1 MPRKLSKLPKPPKR
15 DNRGPIDLTET
26 ITILSELRAQWAS
39 QGLPGPTEVW
49 LGPLERSGL
58 LAVIMEKTRVTRDA
72 DLMRAVLQGDPE
84 GTTLMGL
91 VVRSMT
97 KPGVR
102 LGITHGPNFTKN
114 G

>member
-1 MPRKLSKLPKPPKR
+1 MPRKPSKPSKPSKL
-15 DNRGPIDLTET
+15 DNRGPVDLTET
-26 ITILSELRAQWAS
+26 ITVLSELRAKWQEA
-39 QGLPGPTEVW
+39 GLPPPTEVW

-72 DLMRAVLQGDPE
+72 DLMRAVLRGDPE

-91 VVRSMT
+91 AVRSMT

-102 LGITHGPNFTKN
+102 LGITQG
-114 G
+114 